1 MSTAARLRPDV
12 DPDLVV
18 GGVALLA
25 VEFLVVVVYLL
36 LVPGLP
42 TDPTFY
48 GYLLVPFV
56 WINAALWGL
65 ARTDVPG
72 ASLRRRAFAGAVG
85 LGYLLVLGYAGGLY
99 GAGAGAAATGFR
111 LSLAFPPGWSPA
123 AVYSGADLR
132 VVVLPFKLFGYA
144 VLAYLV
150 YATVLETAGGLV
162 AGVVGLF
169 SCVSC
174 TLPVIAAALS
184 GLVGG
189 AGALAVA
196 ASAQSYGLSTAVFV
210 LTVLLLTWRPS
221 VGLSRAVA
229 SLRS

>member
-1 MSTAARLRPDV
+1 MSTVARLRPDP

-25 VEFLVVVVYLL
+25 VELLVVVVYLL

-65 ARTDVPG
+65 ARTEVPD
-72 ASLRRRAFAGAVG
+72 ASRRRRAVAGAVG

-99 GAGAGAAATGFR
+99 GGTGAAATGLR

-144 VLAYLV
+144 ALAYLV
-150 YATVLETAGGLV
+150 YVTVLETAGGLA

-189 AGALAVA
+189 AGALAAA
-196 ASAQSYGLSTAVFV
+196 ASAQSYGLSTVVFV
-210 LTVLLLTWRPS
+210 VTVVLLTWRPS